1 LPRFFAVNEAFKLEA
16 TRIGD
21 PGWIGNDGGG
31 RCWSVVVR
39 LDDAAFERL
48 GVELIDGDL
57 ALRDD
62 RN

>member
-1 LPRFFAVNEAFKLEA
+1 M
-16 TRIGD
+16 
-21 PGWIGNDGGG
+21 
-31 RCWSVVVR
+31 R

-62 RN
+62 RNWLP